1 MTTIELH
8 TIKTPEEMEGMTDA
22 ELLEYRQK
30 LKADMR
36 KLHEKTVARQA
47 EMKAVGLT
55 SKVRVKDEEVIALKQ
70 LQTKTAVA
78 LQALADFRSNRA
90 MEKKIEQEANEL
102 ALMRIEMERAQLK
115 FENKD
120 VIEANNARADERR
133 PGGPVVWFDPLFR
146 NIKGAEKRLIV
157 MMARE
162 IGQARFAELKR
173 IAFWDEHHRN
183 NHYYSSTMFGG
194 KE

>member
-22 ELLEYRQK
+22 ELLEYRQG

-36 KLHEKTVARQA
+36 KLHEKTVSRQA
-47 EMKAVGLT
+47 EMKAVGLI
-55 SKVRVKDEEVIALKQ
+55 SKVRAKDEEVIALKQ

>member
-8 TIKTPEEMEGMTDA
+8 TIKTAEEMEGMTDA
-22 ELLEYRQK
+22 ELLEYRQG

-55 SKVRVKDEEVIALKQ
+55 SKVRAKDEEIIALKQ

-90 MEKKIEQEANEL
+90 MEKKIEREANEL
-102 ALMRIEMERAQLK
+102 ALMRIEMEQSQLK
-115 FENKD
+115 FENRD
-120 VIEANNARADERR
+120 VIAFRNAQADERR
-133 PGGPVVWFDPLFR
+133 PGGPVVWIDPLYR
-146 NIKGAEKRLIV
+146 NLHGAEKRLII

-183 NHYYSSTMFGG
+183 NKYYSSTMFGG

>member
-1 MTTIELH
+1 MTTIKTREEL
-8 TIKTPEEMEGMTDA
+8 EDMSEV
-22 ELLEYRQK
+22 ELRDYHQA
-30 LKADMR
+30 LKADM
-36 KLHEKTVARQA
+36 KELHEQITARHA
-47 EMKAVGLT
+47 EMKVLGMNKKERA
-55 SKVRVKDEEVIALKQ
+55 KDEEIKR
-70 LQTKTAVA
+70 LQEQRTRVNQACQELATFRND
-78 LQALADFRSNRA
+78 QAL
-90 MEKKIEQEANEL
+90 EKKIAREAGEL

>member
-22 ELLEYRQK
+22 ELLEYRQG

-55 SKVRVKDEEVIALKQ
+55 STVRAKDEEVIALKQ

-90 MEKKIEQEANEL
+90 MEKKIEREANEL
-102 ALMRIEMERAQLK
+102 ALMRIEMEQSQLK
-115 FENKD
+115 FENRD
-120 VIEANNARADERR
+120 VIAFRNAQADERR
-133 PGGPVVWFDPLFR
+133 PGGPVVWIDPLYR
-146 NIKGAEKRLIV
+146 NLHGAEKRLII

-183 NHYYSSTMFGG
+183 NHYYSSTMFDG